1 MKDDAAGPGPS
12 AGDKQVA
19 LEDLGHASTH
29 PTVSEMDTLGRKST
43 TLDDPVDAVTT
54 AEPIDDAGVLQ
65 DVEPATRVSSGT
77 PYSAFARGTKIW
89 ITVMVT
95 ISSVVSPMTANV
107 YYPALNVIAEDLDV
121 SISLINLTLTTYMI
135 FQGLSPTFFGDFGDM
150 AGRRPAFIVAFAIY
164 LCANIGLA
172 LQRDYAALMVLRCLQ
187 SAGSSGT
194 LALGFAVMA
203 DISSTDERGRY
214 MGFVN
219 AGINF
224 GPTIGPVLGGIL
236 IQFLG
241 WRSVFWFCAI
251 FVFVWLIPW
260 ILAVPETCRAVVGN
274 GSIPPPKWN
283 MTLVD
288 FIRWRGVH
296 QRPASAPKVKIR
308 MPNPLRTLYI
318 VFRKEE
324 GLILF
329 VSAIIYVN
337 FILVSATLATL
348 FKEIYK
354 FDELEVGLC
363 YLPYGIGCCLASL
376 VSGYIVDWNYRRV
389 AKKLGLPVRRRK
401 GDDLNKFPI
410 EHARIQIVYPALA
423 VGAACLIGWGW
434 ALEAEI
440 SVAVPLVLAFFIGCL
455 VPPSFSIL
463 NTLIVDLNPE
473 APATAAA
480 ANNLVRCSFGAV
492 ATAVIDYM
500 LDAMGRGWCFTF
512 LAVIMLLCFI
522 GLRVLENCG
531 PRWRAERSKKVERE
545 ETQEK

>member
-1 MKDDAAGPGPS
+1 MKDDAAGPEAS
-12 AGDKQVA
+12 AGDGQPAFEA
-19 LEDLGHASTH
+19 LAHASTH
-29 PTVSEMDTLGRKST
+29 PTMSEMDTLGRKST
-43 TLDDPVDAVTT
+43 DLNPADTVTASGPVDG
-54 AEPIDDAGVLQ
+54 AGVLE
-65 DVEPATRVSSGT
+65 DVEPATRVCSGT
-77 PYSAFARGTKIW
+77 PYSAFTRRTKVW
-89 ITVMVT
+89 ITIMVT
-95 ISSVVSPMTANV
+95 ISSVISPMTANV
-107 YYPALNVIAEDLDV
+107 YYPALNAVASDLGV

-135 FQGLSPTFFGDFGDM
+135 FQGLSPTIFGDFGDM
-150 AGRRPAFIVAFAIY
+150 AGRRPAFIVAFSIY

-172 LQRDYAALMVLRCLQ
+172 LQRNYAALMVLRCLQ

-203 DISSTDERGRY
+203 DISPTEERGRY

-251 FVFVWLIPW
+251 FVVVWLIPW

-296 QRPASAPKVKIR
+296 QRPASAHKVKIR
-308 MPNPLRTLYI
+308 TPNPLRTLYI
-318 VFRKEE
+318 VLRKEE

-337 FILVSATLATL
+337 FILVSATLSTL
-348 FKEIYK
+348 FKEIYE

-363 YLPYGIGCCLASL
+363 YLPYGIGCCLSSL
-376 VSGYIVDWNYRRV
+376 VTGYIVDWNYRRV

-401 GDDLNKFPI
+401 GDDLSKFPI
-410 EHARIQIVYPALA
+410 EHARIQIVYPALT

-440 SVAVPLVLAFFIGCL
+440 SVAAPLVLSFFIGCL
-455 VPPSFSIL
+455 VPPSFSVL

-492 ATAVIDYM
+492 ATAVIDYI
-500 LDAMGRGWCFTF
+500 LGAMGRGWCFTF
-512 LAVIMLLCFI
+512 LALVMVLCFA
-522 GLRVLENCG
+522 GLRVLEKCG
-531 PRWRAERSKKVERE
+531 PRWRVQGAKKKGQE